1 MQKNLKVYGYD
12 YVPPET
18 IWHFGDKIPIIK
30 SDSTQLNFPN
40 EETFIL
46 VAPLEN
52 KLKEDSLIRA
62 RYDIEELGAL
72 DLNLIQ
78 PDFRD
83 FNPRKASN
91 YYLLHSKINLPQ

>member
-1 MQKNLKVYGYD
+1 MQKKLKVYGYE

-18 IWHFGDKIPIIK
+18 IWHFGDKIPIIN
-30 SDSTQLNFPN
+30 SDSTQLNFPH